1 MDLLCKVYGGTSDE
15 EDDNGGIHLQRPI
28 LPQPKRAK
36 FENFYQV
43 NNHLPLYKSNPST
56 NLPAQAS
63 LPGRYISKRERAAM
77 ASVEKA
83 PDVNTT
89 FSSNSSPGFATAPS
103 SLFSFLLKK
112 LGTCYELCVWLV
124 LKFCKFYCTLLL
136 KRRWICAEGDGF
148 RSWDMVLGCVNVA
161 KGTLKP

>member
-36 FENFYQV
+36 FENFHQV
-43 NNHLPLYKSNPST
+43 GNHVPLYKPNPST

-77 ASVEKA
+77 DSVEKV
-83 PDVNTT
+83 PDLSTT
-89 FSSNSSPGFATAPS
+89 VSPNSSPGFAIAILS
-103 SLFSFLLKK
+103 LSLFLFYLK
-112 LGTCYELCVWLV
+112 LRTYYELCVWLV
-124 LKFCKFYCTLLL
+124 LKN
-136 KRRWICAEGDGF
+136 F
-148 RSWDMVLGCVNVA
+148 R
-161 KGTLKP
+161 